1 LNALG
6 EEVMKYDF
14 DQAIERRDSDSIKW
28 NLYPEDVIPLWVAD
42 MDFRSAEP
50 ILQALHRRID
60 HAVFGYSRP
69 SKRLSQLL
77 QDRLKRSYGW
87 QVAEPDIV
95 FLPGIVSGLNIAFQA
110 FAAPGEGIIAQ
121 PPVYFHFLRDPMQHG
136 RILHDIPLVPAG
148 DSYEI
153 DFDRLEN
160 AITPQTRLF
169 TLCNPHNPVGRVFTR
184 AELEKIADMCLRHG
198 LIICSDEIHCDLVF
212 PPFRHIPIA
221 TLSPEVENQT
231 VTLMSPSKTYN
242 IAGLD
247 CGYALIKNP
256 RLRKSWQSSA
266 FGIVPQVNIMGH
278 VAALAALNEGQE
290 WLEQVLVYLR
300 ENRDLLSG
308 FLRSRLSALRMC
320 RVEATYL
327 AWIDC
332 REAGIEGSPSEFFL
346 KNARVALNDGAE
358 FGKTGE
364 YFVRLNFACPRKRLI
379 EALEKMEKAVFSFQ
393 SSAGSECK
401 RK

>member
-1 LNALG
+1 
-6 EEVMKYDF
+6 MKYDF
-14 DQAIERRDSDSIKW
+14 DQAVERRDTDSIKW
-28 NLYPEDVIPLWVAD
+28 SLYPEDVIPLWVAD

-69 SKRLSQLL
+69 SKRLSHLL
-77 QDRLKRSYGW
+77 QERLRRLYGW
-87 QVAEPDIV
+87 QVTEMDIV

-110 FAAPGEGIIAQ
+110 FAAPGEGIVAQ
-121 PPVYFHFLRDPMQHG
+121 PPVYFHFLRDPVQHG
-136 RILHDIPLVPAG
+136 RILHEIPLVPAG
-148 DSYEI
+148 NSYEI
-153 DFDRLEN
+153 DFDQLER
-160 AITPQTRLF
+160 AVTPQTRLF
-169 TLCNPHNPVGRVFTR
+169 TLCNPHNPVGRVFTL
-184 AELEKIADMCLRHG
+184 AELEKIADICLRHG

-256 RLRKSWQSSA
+256 RLRKSWQEAA
-266 FGIVPQVNIMGH
+266 FGIVPHVNIMGH
-278 VAALAALNEGQE
+278 VAALAALSEGQE

-300 ENRDLLSG
+300 ENRDFLSD
-308 FLRSRLSALRMC
+308 FLRARLPSLRMC
-320 RVEATYL
+320 SVEATYL

-332 REAGIEGSPSEFFL
+332 RAAGIEGNPSEFFL
-346 KNARVALNDGAE
+346 NKARVALNDGAE
-358 FGKTGE
+358 FGKIGE
-364 YFVRLNFACPRKRLI
+364 NFVRLNFACPRKRLI
-379 EALEKMEKAVFSFQ
+379 EALDRIE
-393 SSAGSECK
+393 SALESEQRAK
-401 RK
+401 KY